1 MRAVVQ
7 RVKSAR
13 CTVNGAVTGEIG
25 VGLLVFVGVGVED
38 TERDVAKC
46 AEKLAG
52 LRIFEDDAGKMSRS
66 AADVGGGLLV
76 SCGGWRCLWKAV
88 SLAPI
93 CRSTPATTDR
103 SRSFSIPRSYETGH
117 RQPHRV
123 PQRLLFPNPLP
134 TVLPGRK
141 ISRLSRAGRPRGR
154 RRLYRHAG
162 RLLLHRAPARERQ
175 DCGRRAP
182 PSAPAISLRAA
193 TARTGCAR
201 CLPTTTSSLP
211 PKPS

>member
-52 LRIFEDDAGKMSRS
+52 LRIFEDDAAKMSRS

-76 SCGGWRCLWKAV
+76 
-88 SLAPI
+88 
-93 CRSTPATTDR
+93 
-103 SRSFSIPRSYETGH
+103 
-117 RQPHRV
+117 
-123 PQRLLFPNPLP
+123 
-134 TVLPGRK
+134 
-141 ISRLSRAGRPRGR
+141 ISNFTLYGSVRHGR
-154 RRLYRHAG
+154 RPEFLT
-162 RLLLHRAPARERQ
+162 LL
-175 DCGRRAP
+175 
-182 PSAPAISLRAA
+182 
-193 TARTGCAR
+193 
-201 CLPTTTSSLP
+201 
-211 PKPS
+211 

>member
-52 LRIFEDDAGKMSRS
+52 LRIFEDDAGRMSRS

-76 SCGGWRCLWKAV
+76 
-88 SLAPI
+88 
-93 CRSTPATTDR
+93 
-103 SRSFSIPRSYETGH
+103 
-117 RQPHRV
+117 
-123 PQRLLFPNPLP
+123 
-134 TVLPGRK
+134 
-141 ISRLSRAGRPRGR
+141 ISNFTLYGSVRHGR
-154 RRLYRHAG
+154 RPQFLTA
-162 RLLLHRAPARERQ
+162 ARPEKAKPYYEALVKELEKTLPVA
-175 DCGRRAP
+175 CGVFGADMQIDACNDGP
-182 PSAPAISLRAA
+182 VTLFFD
-193 TARTGCAR
+193 TAQ
-201 CLPTTTSSLP
+201 L
-211 PKPS
+211 